1 MLQRNSI
8 FSRPHS
14 VYFSLSS
21 FLIRFIFIATITLLL
36 LILRV
41 SSLRAQVN
49 NRSAVEFKKL
59 AAELSTA
66 RLDGAAE
73 SESSERMALD
83 ILDQLATTFLN
94 SQAPPDLDAA
104 NRQMAELVSHV
115 PSIGEN
121 YRLVRLGG
129 SSPAY
134 ALVVNFGLS
143 GPAAV
148 RIYSNSSGHYAL
160 ATRIDHF
167 VEKDFFDSD
176 IELVP
181 VSAADPVFVIVAGRT
196 DDLATGLFTVWTFDG
211 RRAARLWSS
220 DLLQQS
226 SYEADAGG
234 FHLTY
239 CSEPDEDHP
248 SLCRKMARDLYR
260 LQAGEWKRL
269 ETVDVIPAKSA
280 PR

>member
-1 MLQRNSI
+1 MNPI
-8 FSRPHS
+8 FSRLS
-14 VYFSLSS
+14 IFYFRLQPY
-21 FLIRFIFIATITLLL
+21 LGRFIILVNITVFL
-36 LILRV
+36 LIPLIIDIRAEAQT
-41 SSLRAQVN
+41 SSDSTA
-49 NRSAVEFKKL
+49 EFKKL
-59 AAELSTA
+59 AAQLSTA

-73 SESSERMALD
+73 SAASEEMALG
-83 ILDQLATTFLN
+83 ILDKLAIALLN
-94 SQAPPDLDAA
+94 GPASPDVDAA
-104 NRQMAELVSHV
+104 NRRMADLVSHV
-115 PSIGEN
+115 PPIGEN
-121 YRLVRLGG
+121 YRFVRLGG
-129 SSPAY
+129 SPASY

-160 ATRIDHF
+160 AARIDHF

-176 IELVP
+176 VELIP

-196 DDLATGLFTVWTFDG
+196 DDLATGMFTAWRFDG
-211 RRAARLWSS
+211 RRAVPLWSS

-226 SYEADAGG
+226 SYEADGGG

-248 SLCRKMARDLYR
+248 AVCRKMTRDVYG

-269 ETVDVIPAKSA
+269 ETQDLGPAKVT
-280 PR
+280 PK